1 MMEVVCIQWNIA
13 QMIRS
18 SRLHCPSPSHQ
29 HQTNWKQVLIFNGE
43 YKFEKQ

>member
-1 MMEVVCIQWNIA
+1 MYTME
-13 QMIRS
+13 
-18 SRLHCPSPSHQ
+18 HCPNDSLFPLTLPPPHSHQ

>member
-1 MMEVVCIQWNIA
+1 MYTME
-13 QMIRS
+13 
-18 SRLHCPSPSHQ
+18 HCPNDSLFPLTLPPHSHQ